1 VVLVAAAVVRSRP
14 ALLVGGG
21 FALIG
26 YLGALAGDLPDPT
39 SVPALPVPFRGLVVA
54 LLVLAAAVA
63 ALLAAGR
70 TGLIRADARTAVL
83 WVPLALVALHGA
95 TTTAVTAALLVSPD
109 RAGFLAGHA
118 LVTVSWTVAALVLLA
133 RGITR
138 PALRA
143 AGAVL
148 VAAAVG
154 KLVLFDLLALDGL
167 ARVAAFLGAGLVLLA
182 AGHRYARLVARGTEG
197 HERGQE

>member
-1 VVLVAAAVVRSRP
+1 MG
-14 ALLVGGG
+14 LLVGGG

-26 YLGALAGDLPDPT
+26 YLGALAGALPDPT
-39 SVPALPVPFRGLVVA
+39 SVPALPVPFRGLVLAV
-54 LLVLAAAVA
+54 LVLAAAVA
-63 ALLAAGR
+63 ALVAAGR

-95 TTTAVTAALLVSPD
+95 TTTVVTAALLVSPD
-109 RAGFLAGHA
+109 RTGFLAGHA

-182 AGHRYARLVARGTEG
+182 AGHRYARLVARGTG
-197 HERGQE
+197 DGAGNGTRDQERREE